1 MVSVSDAHMFGVWE
15 PSRKEQ
21 LCLQMEEMGWENT
34 HRGNKIGLR
43 LPGRQ
48 GAKEHLRQKDHHV
61 SRYCQ
66 VNELAVC

>member
-1 MVSVSDAHMFGVWE
+1 
-15 PSRKEQ
+15 
-21 LCLQMEEMGWENT
+21 MEEMGWENT